1 MLNDINGGMRKYPAV
16 VCPTQ
21 AIVKSTGRQQA
32 RRNSVLAIAPNV
44 GKDIRDANH
53 AALERHGAQVLYCA
67 ITRGD
72 TVLNRLIELVKGAH
86 VRKLKNTLFVL
97 AVVA

>member
-1 MLNDINGGMRKYPAV
+1 MLNDIDGSVPEDPAV
-16 VCPTQ
+16 IGAAPT
-21 AIVKSTGRQQA
+21 IVKSIGRQQA

-72 TVLNRLIELVKGAH
+72 TVLNRLIELTKGCH
-86 VRKLKNTLFVL
+86 V
-97 AVVA
+97 